1 MTYARVI
8 LVLFMAA
15 FLGLT
20 GCSRQAAGGAAVG
33 AVGAAGIY
41 EYQAHRA
48 MEELEKDYKDGK
60 ITREEYERRRD
71 EISRRSIIK

>member
-1 MTYARVI
+1 
-8 LVLFMAA
+8 MAA